1 MPHASAVRLTHALPL
16 AFALAFAWPEAV
28 DAEMYVPSPM
38 GPVHTRAAAAAPE
51 LPKMVGVPTAGVDR
65 EGRSLSLSVPTR
77 LSLYG
82 LARAD
87 ELAVR
92 TVVHSSDGGGAR
104 LGLALDQPVADAARA
119 GDYVGVLRVSLDY
132 N

>member
-1 MPHASAVRLTHALPL
+1 MSHASAVRLTYALPL

-28 DAEMYVPSPM
+28 DAGMYVPEPLTA
-38 GPVHTRAAAAAPE
+38 VHTRATAAPAA
-51 LPKMVGVPTAGVDR
+51 LRLVGVPTAGVDA

-87 ELAVR
+87 ELSVR
-92 TVVHSSDGGGAR
+92 TVVHATDGADAR
-104 LGLALDQPVADAARA
+104 LGIALDQPVADASTA
-119 GDYVGVLRVSLDY
+119 GDYVGVLRVSFDY

>member
-1 MPHASAVRLTHALPL
+1 MSHASAVRLTHALPL

-28 DAEMYVPSPM
+28 DAGMYVPSPM
-38 GPVHTRAAAAAPE
+38 GPTHSLTTAAPE
-51 LPKMVGVPTAGVDR
+51 MPKLVGLPTAGVDR
-65 EGRSLSLSVPTR
+65 EGRSLSLSVPTH

-92 TVVHSSDGGGAR
+92 TVVHSTGSGGAR
-104 LGLALDQPVADAARA
+104 LGLALDQPVANAASA